1 MNHNRFTISYSPE
14 HKDEI
19 LKIKEKYI
27 TAPTEKSDIEK
38 LKELDRKAEIPGQVV
53 SLILGITGLLMLG
66 GGMSLILENITFLAG
81 IILGVAG
88 IIVMIP
94 AYPVYKS
101 LTKKNRKKIAAQVL
115 ELVDKISNS
124 PSK

>member
-1 MNHNRFTISYSPE
+1 MNHNRFTMRYSPE

-27 TAPTEKSDIEK
+27 SETKEKSDIEK

-53 SLILGITGLLMLG
+53 SLVLGVLGLLIMG
-66 GGMSLILENITFLAG
+66 GGMSLILEEIALVPGIVLG
-81 IILGVAG
+81 IIG
-88 IIVMIP
+88 IAVMIP
-94 AYPVYKS
+94 AYPVYKI
-101 LTKKNRKKIAAQVL
+101 LTKKNREKISAQVL
-115 ELVDKISNS
+115 ELIDRISNS